1 MDRAEFESPWR
12 GRDGLIVAVLTLVAL
27 VLRLYHL
34 DYRGMWT
41 DEFHTLRPVLL
52 PMGEMVRERLAAG
65 HLPTYF
71 ALVKAWVM
79 ATGSTSDWNLR
90 FPSAVAGAFIV
101 SAAWALCRPNC
112 SRGVAVAVALMAC
125 FNGMSVWAGQEAR
138 MYGFLM
144 VAATFSHA
152 ALLRAF
158 DRGGAAAWMQ
168 YVAWLFV
175 AIAFQPVMLV
185 FWTGHLAFAWTQRRV
200 HPRQFRA
207 FFAGVVALLLLL
219 VPAAVIY
226 VLMQRKYTGLDFHS
240 SDPWLMIKRLAL
252 VAFASDGAVRFMR
265 YGALAVLL
273 LCSAALA
280 AGLRGRWGSLPAAD
294 RRILLF
300 CGLAVG
306 VPSLLLW
313 IAGFFFYHV
322 VGIERYLLPA
332 AAPLWLLVAWSIAH
346 TRNQMTRQAL
356 GAAVVIIT
364 IAGLAGQLLDRGS
377 GIREAVQYLS
387 AHAAPGEPILFDKS
401 ATVEAAL
408 RHYSKIDLLACP
420 WQEASSVDERLEVCA
435 PASPRVW
442 LLTYRKDKSGV
453 RAALDASKRYVEDP
467 ATAYEFKRARIQ
479 AYRNNGD
486 GLTIAPR
493 F

>member
-1 MDRAEFESPWR
+1 MSLPLVEKVSFENPWR

-41 DEFHTLRPVLL
+41 DEFHTLGPVLL

-101 SAAWALCRPNC
+101 PAAWALCRPNC
-112 SRGVAVAVALMAC
+112 SRAVAVAVALMAC
-125 FNGMSVWAGQEAR
+125 FNSMSVWAGQEAR

-158 DRGGAAAWMQ
+158 DRGGAAAWMH
-168 YVAWLFV
+168 YVLWLV
-175 AIAFQPVMLV
+175 IAIAFQPIMMV
-185 FWTGHLAFAWTQRRV
+185 FWAGHLAFAWTQRRV
-200 HPRQFRA
+200 YPRQFRA
-207 FFAGVVALLLLL
+207 FFAGVMAILLLL
-219 VPAAVIY
+219 VPVAVIY
-226 VLMQRKYTGLDFHS
+226 VLMQHKYTGIDFHG

-252 VAFASDGAVRFMR
+252 VAFASDGAVRFVR
-265 YGALAVLL
+265 YGALVVLL
-273 LCSAALA
+273 MCCAALT
-280 AGLRGRWGSLPAAD
+280 AGLRGRWRSLPDAD
-294 RRILLF
+294 RHILLF

-306 VPSLLLW
+306 VPCLLLW
-313 IAGFFFYHV
+313 LAGFFFYHV

-332 AAPLWLLVAWSIAH
+332 AAPLWLLVVWSIAH
-346 TRNQMTRQAL
+346 TRNRMVRLAL

-387 AHAAPGEPILFDKS
+387 EHVAPGEPVMFDQS
-401 ATVEAAL
+401 ATVEIAL
-408 RHYSKIDLLACP
+408 RHYSRTDLLACP
-420 WQEASSVDERLEVCA
+420 WQKASSVNERLDVCA

-442 LLTYRKDKSGV
+442 LLTYRNEKSGAQ
-453 RAALDASKRYVEDP
+453 AALGASKSYVEDP
-467 ATAYEFKRARIQ
+467 ATVYEFNRARVG

-486 GLTIAPR
+486 
-493 F
+493 